1 LPRVRVVIVSRW
13 YPSPAEPLAGVF
25 VEDQARTLRE
35 VAQVEVIVPR
45 NAGLPAVARG
55 LFSPV
60 PGVIETPR
68 TPLSFPLRVAAV
80 DRAFGRLGPAP
91 DTVVHVHLL
100 LPDALP
106 ALVAA
111 HRRGWPL
118 VVTEHVNFLGE
129 LLRSR
134 RARRQAEAV
143 LRRAEAVLPVSAVL
157 EDQLRALVPGANLR
171 RVANPIDLDRF
182 RPADAPSRSFALAV
196 AVQLGEAKGTDVL
209 LRAWARA
216 EGPLPPL
223 VIVGDGPERP
233 RLEHLARELGV
244 EADFRGVLPRDE
256 VAPLLADAAFLVS
269 ASRDENVAGIVTE
282 AIASGTPVVSTR
294 VGEPASYVTAEVGLL
309 ADPGDEGSLAG
320 AISEMA
326 RRHGTYDP
334 SVLHARMAGLYGAEV
349 VRGQLL
355 DVYRDALARRR

>member
-1 LPRVRVVIVSRW
+1 LPPVRVVIVSRW
-13 YPSPAEPLAGVF
+13 YPSPGEPLAGVF
-25 VEDQARTLRE
+25 VEDQARALRE
-35 VAQVEVIVPR
+35 VATVEVLVPR
-45 NAGLPAVARG
+45 NADLATVARG
-55 LFSPV
+55 LVRPA
-60 PGVIETPR
+60 PGVVATPR
-68 TPLSFPLRVAAV
+68 TPLSFPLRVAAI
-80 DRAFGRLGPAP
+80 DRAFARLGAAP

-100 LPDALP
+100 VPDALP

-118 VVTEHVNFLGE
+118 VVTEHVNFLGD

-134 RARRQAEAV
+134 RARRQAESV
-143 LRRAEAVLPVSAVL
+143 LRRAEAVLPVSAAL
-157 EDQLRALVPGANLR
+157 EEQLRALVPTANLQ

-182 RPADAPSRSFALAV
+182 RPAVDPSRSFALAV

-216 EGPLPPL
+216 EGPTPL

-233 RLEHLARELGV
+233 RLEQLARELGV
-244 EADFRGVLPRDE
+244 DADFRGVLPREE
-256 VAPLLADAAFLVS
+256 VARLLADAAFLVS

-282 AIASGTPVVSTR
+282 SIASGTPVVSTR

-309 ADPGDEGSLAG
+309 AEPDDDSSLAA

-326 RRHGTYDP
+326 QRHRAYDP
-334 SVLHARMAGLYGAEV
+334 AVLHARMAALYGAEA

-355 DVYRDALARRR
+355 GVYRDALARRR